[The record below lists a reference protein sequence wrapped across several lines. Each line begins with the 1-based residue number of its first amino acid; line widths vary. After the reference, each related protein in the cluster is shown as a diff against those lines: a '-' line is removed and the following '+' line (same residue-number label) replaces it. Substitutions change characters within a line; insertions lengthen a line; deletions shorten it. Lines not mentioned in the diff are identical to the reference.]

1 MRLSSLTLA
10 ATRQGLPKE
19 TVYSAGP
26 EAEKEGFSKSSSLSS
41 GSSTEKS
48 GERFKMLPEPVTE
61 KETSC
66 LDWRVSS

>member
-1 MRLSSLTLA
+1 GQLNMRLSSLTLA

-26 EAEKEGFSKSSSLSS
+26 EAEKEGFSKSSSPNS

-48 GERFKMLPEPVTE
+48 RERFNNVAGAR
-61 KETSC
+61 
-66 LDWRVSS
+66 D